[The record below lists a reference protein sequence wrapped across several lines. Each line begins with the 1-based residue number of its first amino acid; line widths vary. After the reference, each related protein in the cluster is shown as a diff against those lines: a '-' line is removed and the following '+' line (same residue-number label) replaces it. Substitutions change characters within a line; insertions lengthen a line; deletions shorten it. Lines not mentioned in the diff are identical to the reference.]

1 MKPSLAFLGA
11 VGLLAVTAG
20 WAGAEGLT
28 VRASHRGTG
37 IVLALTPGTITLQ
50 EVAGSH
56 AMTINGNTRIVLTG
70 EDQVNRI
77 GVGDYVA
84 EECARDGTGGVA
96 ALKLTLYRPA
106 WMEHASPE
114 N

>member
-1 MKPSLAFLGA
+1 MKASLASLGA
-11 VGLLAVTAG
+11 VGLLVVTAG

-28 VRASHRGTG
+28 EKGIHRGTG
-37 IVLALTPGTITLQ
+37 IVVALAPGTITVR

-56 AMTINGNTRIVLTG
+56 AMTTNPDTRIVLTP
-70 EDQVNRI
+70 EDQVSRI

-84 EECARDGTGGVA
+84 EECALDGRGGVT